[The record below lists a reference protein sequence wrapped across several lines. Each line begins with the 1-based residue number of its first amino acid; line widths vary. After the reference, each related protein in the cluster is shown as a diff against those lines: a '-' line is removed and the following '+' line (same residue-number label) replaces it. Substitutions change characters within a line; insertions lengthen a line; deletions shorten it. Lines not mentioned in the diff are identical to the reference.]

1 LQFAP
6 EITPLGR
13 NCFAIAGRQVGD
25 SAISTHQAIGR
36 ALSSPT
42 EIVEQ
47 TDLGTRI
54 ELRLV
59 VGTDLQNSGQI
70 TLSKKLVSRIGGRSL
85 QIVNDGGAF
94 GHIGIS
100 GATLYGLS
108 TVLQFLGVVA
118 GDSIRLILDFDKG
131 IAKVCED

>member
-1 LQFAP
+1 M
-6 EITPLGR
+6 
-13 NCFAIAGRQVGD
+13 
-25 SAISTHQAIGR
+25 
-36 ALSSPT
+36 SSPT

-85 QIVNDGGAF
+85 QIVNDDGAF

-108 TVLQFLGVVA
+108 TVLQFLGVVT